1 MEQTIVWQDRK
12 RVWCGLPWTFTK
24 YELSQSKLIIK
35 TGFFTQNQ
43 DEIRLYR
50 VLDLSL
56 SRTLIQRIFGLG
68 TIKCNSVDKTMKNF
82 EIKNIKNSENVK
94 NQLSDLIEEARRANR
109 VSSREFMV
117 ENDEIAEDADDDD
130 VEA

>member
-1 MEQTIVWQDRK
+1 MDHEIVWQDRK

-24 YELSQSKLIIK
+24 YALSKEKLIIK

-43 DEIRLYR
+43 DEVRLYR
-50 VLDLSL
+50 ILDLSL
-56 SRTLIQRIFGLG
+56 KRSLMQRIFGLG
-68 TIKCNSVDKTMKNF
+68 TIHCNSVDKTMKNF

-109 VSSREFMV
+109 VSSREFMT
-117 ENDEIAEDADDDD
+117 EQDEEDDEDSED
-130 VEA
+130 

>member
-1 MEQTIVWQDRK
+1 MDNEIVWQDRK

-24 YELSQSKLIIK
+24 YELSKQKLIIK

-43 DEIRLYR
+43 DEVRLYR

-56 SRTLIQRIFGLG
+56 KRSLLQRIFGLG
-68 TIKCNSVDKTMKNF
+68 TIYCHSVDKTMKNF

-94 NQLSDLIEEARRANR
+94 NQLSDLIEEARKENR
-109 VSSREFMV
+109 VSSREFMT
-117 ENDEIAEDADDDD
+117 EPEDDDE
-130 VEA
+130 VGEEE